1 MANHKNLRGIS
12 HIQAK
17 VSPEEQAATTLSLD
31 CDGFF

>member
-1 MANHKNLRGIS
+1 MANHKNLRGIY
-12 HIQAK
+12 IQAK